1 MMTPNQK
8 LASHLGAVVDSVVN
22 IMLVLVKTQWRG
34 RESGPTAPKRTGR
47 RAGSIH
53 VTRLPPTPSPSDTA
67 EDLLE
72 RQQAS
77 YGVRYREDLLEGKFS
92 GVGELRV
99 LKTGSHSYPRLL
111 DV

>member
-1 MMTPNQK
+1 MSRCGPSFSLNDDPNQE

-22 IMLVLVKTQWRG
+22 IKCWSLVKTQWRG

-77 YGVRYREDLLEGKFS
+77 YGVRYREDLLEGK
-92 GVGELRV
+92 LW
-99 LKTGSHSYPRLL
+99 GSSES
-111 DV
+111 